1 MKLLNTNPCILSAIS
16 LSFLIA
22 FTCSNTVNAQS
33 TARSHV
39 TTWKIVNS
47 SLSTLLNDGW
57 KLVNISG
64 TDVATAPSANV
75 GAIRSVSFV
84 YVLSKDGKYVTC
96 IINDPDAIGLNY
108 SRCRLIN

>member
-1 MKLLNTNPCILSAIS
+1 MKLSNNSIYTFSIILLLA
-16 LSFLIA
+16 LIA
-22 FTCSNTVNAQS
+22 FVCNPVNAQS
-33 TARSHV
+33 SARSHV
-39 TTWKIVNS
+39 TTWRIVDS

-64 TDVATAPSANV
+64 TDVATAPYANV
-75 GAIRSVSFV
+75 RAIRSVSFI

-96 IINDPDAIGLNY
+96 IVNDPDAIGTNY

>member
-1 MKLLNTNPCILSAIS
+1 MKLLNNNSCVISAIS
-16 LSFLIA
+16 LFFLMA
-22 FTCSNTVNAQS
+22 FTYNPVNAQS
-33 TARSHV
+33 TMRSHV

-64 TDVATAPSANV
+64 TDVATAPYANV
-75 GAIRSVSFV
+75 GAIRSVSFI

-96 IINDPDAIGLNY
+96 IINDPDATGLNY